1 MTEDQALA
9 GRVAEL
15 LAAGTATVSDA
26 LDRLGLPGSAHRI
39 APLTNGLRMAGP
51 AYTVRY
57 VPIGD
62 PKGTVGDYIDEIP
75 PGGVAV
81 LDNQGRTDA
90 TVWGDILTEYAA
102 SRHLAGTAIWGVC
115 RDTATAL
122 RLGYPMYS
130 HGRFMRTGK
139 DRVEVADTQVPVALG
154 DAQVRPGRHRGR
166 RRGRRGRG
174 RPPPARR
181 GSRPRH
187 GDRRPRGRH
196 PRRDPGRRDHRR
208 RQEAARLPH
217 PAKKRR
223 LTKVTG
229 KTRQNVCA
237 APPGR
242 ARLRGSR
249 RGDGRPAAVT
259 PPTCCVPGS
268 AGRPPG
274 PCARAAMLSAASA
287 ATAPARPAI
296 FATRGQESVP
306 RLPRSCAHDPYGRA
320 SSARQAGMISADMN
334 PPFIPAGRRALTSA

>member
-1 MTEDQALA
+1 MTEDQSLDA
-9 GRVAEL
+9 RVAAL

-26 LDRLGLPGSAHRI
+26 LDRLGLPGSAHGI
-39 APLTNGLRMAGP
+39 APLANGLRMAGP

-154 DAQVRPGRHRGR
+154 DAQVRPGDIVVGDDDGVVVVARHRLAEVADLATEIA
-166 RRGRRGRG
+166 
-174 RPPPARR
+174 AREDAILAAILDGATIADAR
-181 GSRPRH
+181 KRH
-187 GDRRPRGRH
+187 GYHTLQRK
-196 PRRDPGRRDHRR
+196 
-208 RQEAARLPH
+208 E
-217 PAKKRR
+217 K
-223 LTKVTG
+223 
-229 KTRQNVCA
+229 
-237 APPGR
+237 
-242 ARLRGSR
+242 
-249 RGDGRPAAVT
+249 
-259 PPTCCVPGS
+259 
-268 AGRPPG
+268 
-274 PCARAAMLSAASA
+274 
-287 ATAPARPAI
+287 
-296 FATRGQESVP
+296 
-306 RLPRSCAHDPYGRA
+306 
-320 SSARQAGMISADMN
+320 
-334 PPFIPAGRRALTSA
+334 

>member
-26 LDRLGLPGSAHRI
+26 LDRLGLPGSAHGI

-139 DRVEVADTQVPVALG
+139 DRVALG
-154 DAQVRPGRHRGR
+154 DAQVRPGDIVVGDDDGVVVVARHRL
-166 RRGRRGRG
+166 
-174 RPPPARR
+174 AEVA
-181 GSRPRH
+181 
-187 GDRRPRGRH
+187 DLTT
-196 PRRDPGRRDHRR
+196 
-208 RQEAARLPH
+208 EIAAREDAIL
-217 PAKKRR
+217 
-223 LTKVTG
+223 
-229 KTRQNVCA
+229 A
-237 APPGR
+237 AILDGATIAD
-242 ARLRGSR
+242 ARKQHGYHTLQRK
-249 RGDGRPAAVT
+249 
-259 PPTCCVPGS
+259 
-268 AGRPPG
+268 
-274 PCARAAMLSAASA
+274 
-287 ATAPARPAI
+287 
-296 FATRGQESVP
+296 EK
-306 RLPRSCAHDPYGRA
+306 
-320 SSARQAGMISADMN
+320 
-334 PPFIPAGRRALTSA
+334 